1 MSLNELSNSVFPN
14 TLNGL
19 DSLNVT
25 DITINGQTLNSLF
38 VPYANAVSDTD
49 LNNKSLTGVNTLSA
63 TSVIASGLVQGLNV
77 TATGL
82 TTTNTLKINSVPAG
96 TVAKV
101 LAVDASGNVIEGSLI
116 PSQINVSAITPGYAS
131 PMYFSYL
138 VTNSAGDRVLYVDT
152 VDPISYNTNNKTLT
166 IKNLSAPVGSN
177 WYNYGT
183 TFSATLQGSVL
194 SITGSASFPQF
205 CSFSTTPN
213 VGTPAYFLGLNA
225 VNEVVVSTGISAQP
239 TITAVNANTISYLTF
254 APNATTTSSSPLYVD
269 STASLTYNAFSN
281 TLTVP
286 IADIPTSLS
295 ANGSFTANGTN
306 SIAGYA
312 PLNSPALTGIP
323 TSTTGLAGTSSTQIA
338 TQEFVINSLPSLTGY
353 IQKTGTQT
361 GINTTLQLLNAT
373 SLFKVEGAAVR
384 TYLCVDSALDR
395 VEIGELRV
403 LYGTTCQGG
412 LGVGNII
419 QVYGSSNPLIDFG
432 ATTAIGKATAATG
445 LISDSGASDLCV
457 INYNTDIRF
466 AARQNVTTN
475 MLISN
480 TEVVVYN
487 ALRTNNGASFR
498 IAGNQ
503 LAGYNSIGL
512 FADNA
517 GFFTNHVGALTAGL
531 TGTNAGDLVLYAN
544 ASGELKFYTGN
555 TRAITLNFDGMVV
568 TRQYLHLNNA
578 INPYLNVTPS
588 GGNGN
593 FFAQATD
600 SGAFISG
607 SAIGDL
613 CINSRTGNIRLAGG
627 SQFARTNML
636 LTNSGI
642 SCQAS
647 SMFDFSIGSAGGWTD
662 SNSLHITTGGLGG
675 NNAGVGIGFSTTLDS
690 GLLCSIA
697 PNVIWKPMT
706 YKAAGHI
713 FTNLNIPIVGINAV
727 GVYAYSAGY
736 LASYGQANSAGAGLT
751 GGSAGD
757 LVLYA
762 NNSNTLRIYAGLTQV
777 SAFGTYAG
785 APLQL
790 WKGTP
795 VWYIEG
801 GSVNIYINT
810 AQVGYWDRGVGGSAW
825 RIKSQEQL
833 QIGGADG
840 NIFHNFVTPSQDNN
854 PFGPSSWDGGCLF
867 TNTFGNSSFQQ
878 GFNIVYNE
886 TYGYTFLTSLQPSV
900 AWKGLTI
907 SAGQTEVYFYGGFCA
922 YTTSGGWV
930 NVSDEREKEDIKLL
944 KTNRSLERVLSAKTY
959 SYKRKYYLNDKGND
973 LTPDEVRNKVL
984 VGVMA
989 QQIQESNPHCIST
1002 WNSNEAHEE
1011 RFGVCYND
1019 YVVHL
1024 LGAVQEQQKQIDQLV
1039 KKDVDK
1045 DATIQQLVAHVAKLT
1060 EVVNKLSSGAITPR

>member
-1 MSLNELSNSVFPN
+1 MRCYYNNSMSLNNISDTFIPN
-14 TLNGL
+14 TLSGL
-19 DSLNVT
+19 ESINAT
-25 DITINGQTLNSLF
+25 NITINGVDVNTLF
-38 VPYANAVSDTD
+38 VPYAGANTNID
-49 LNNKSLTGVNTLSA
+49 LNAKNLSGVNALNASTV
-63 TSVIASGLVQGLNV
+63 TSSGLVQGQNL

-82 TTTNTLKINSVPAG
+82 TSSNTL
-96 TVAKV
+96 
-101 LAVDASGNVIEGSLI
+101 
-116 PSQINVSAITPGYAS
+116 
-131 PMYFSYL
+131 
-138 VTNSAGDRVLYVDT
+138 
-152 VDPISYNTNNKTLT
+152 
-166 IKNLSAPVGSN
+166 
-177 WYNYGT
+177 T
-183 TFSATLQGSVL
+183 TTGLATLQSVRVAGIAAGTAVNKVGVTSGGLLISTPLASQPDVTTTTSNINYFPTLVQYSGTAQPIYVDDTNPSIALRYNPSTSTLYAYVSVIPTLTTATSFTALGTNNIAGYATLL
-194 SITGSASFPQF
+194 SPAFSGYPTAPTQPTVDNSTNLATTAYVNNVLAATPISQPTVTGTQTNTTYSVMFAPNS
-205 CSFSTTPN
+205 STTPN
-213 VGTPAYFLGLNA
+213 
-225 VNEVVVSTGISAQP
+225 SA
-239 TITAVNANTISYLTF
+239 
-254 APNATTTSSSPLYVD
+254 LYVD
-269 STASLTYNAFSN
+269 SGGHLIYNPNTN
-281 TLTVP
+281 TLY
-286 IADIPTSLS
+286 TSFLEVS
-295 ANGSFTANGTN
+295 QITSNCTFTAIVSGATAAPGTN
-306 SIAGYA
+306 TTQLATTAFVTAAVAGY
-312 PLNSPALTGIP
+312 LT
-323 TSTTGLAGTSSTQIA
+323 
-338 TQEFVINSLPSLTGY
+338 
-353 IQKTGTQT
+353 KTGTQT

-373 SLFKVEGAAVR
+373 SLFKVEGATVR

-503 LAGYNSIGL
+503 LAGYNNIGL

-544 ASGELKFYTGN
+544 ASGEMKFYTGN
-555 TRAITLNFDGMVV
+555 TRAITLNFNGMVV

-578 INPYLNVTPS
+578 NSPYLNITPD
-588 GGNGN
+588 GGAGN
-593 FFAQATD
+593 YFAQATA

-607 SAIGDL
+607 SEIGDL
-613 CINSRTGNIRLAGG
+613 CINSRTGNIRLAG

-647 SMFDFSIGSAGGWTD
+647 SMFDFSTGSAGGWTD

-757 LVLYA
+757 LILYA

-790 WKGTP
+790 WKGNP

-801 GSVNIYINT
+801 TAVNIFINT

-840 NIFHNFVTPSQDNN
+840 NIFHNFVTPPQDNN

-907 SAGQTEVYFYGGFCA
+907 SAGQTEVYFYGGFCS

-959 SYKRKYYLNDKGND
+959 SYKRKYYLNDKGKD
-973 LTPDEVRNKVL
+973 LTPTEVRDKVL

-989 QQIQESNPHCIST
+989 QQIQESNPHCISS
-1002 WNSNEAHEE
+1002 WKSNEAHEE

-1024 LGAVQEQQKQIDQLV
+1024 LGAVQEQQTQITSQQASIDLLIKHLTDLTNQVNELTKKINLV
-1039 KKDVDK
+1039 
-1045 DATIQQLVAHVAKLT
+1045 
-1060 EVVNKLSSGAITPR
+1060 